1 MSEVTLKKLADLL
14 NLSISTVSRALKDH
28 EDISAETKNRVKELA
43 LILDYEPN
51 TYAVNLRNNFSREFA
66 VIIPSIANDFYQSFI
81 SSLEK
86 EARLNSY
93 SLIILQSGDDPQ
105 TELECVKR
113 CKQNRVAGIFVS
125 ITQKT
130 TDISHFLKLAESHI
144 PVVFF
149 DKVPASGFCNK
160 VCVDDISAARLSAE
174 TLILKKKKGIL
185 AIFGNE
191 QLSITQKR
199 LDAFKDTFSLHNY
212 DARPDIYHTNSSAG
226 AYHYTMEQLALPQQP
241 DVIFCMS
248 DEILIG
254 VMRAVQ
260 TVGLRPP
267 ADIGILAIS
276 EGQIPTFYFPQI
288 TYVETSGFKLAKLA
302 FSRMLGCLA
311 GSTQVQELK
320 TESII
325 VEGGSL

>member
-28 EDISAETKNRVKELA
+28 DDISAETKNRVKELA
-43 LILDYEPN
+43 TILDYEPN
-51 TYAVNLRNNFSREFA
+51 SYAVNLRNNFSREFA

-93 SLIILQSGDDPQ
+93 SLFILQSGDDPQ
-105 TELECVKR
+105 TELECIKR

-130 TDISHFLKLAESHI
+130 TDISHFLKLEDSHI
-144 PVVFF
+144 PVIFF
-149 DKVPASGFCNK
+149 DKVPAPDACNK
-160 VCVDDISAARLSAE
+160 VCVDDISAALLSAE
-174 TLILKKKKGIL
+174 TLILKKKKNIL

-199 LDAFKDTFSLHNY
+199 LNAFKDTFTRHN
-212 DARPDIYHTNSSAG
+212 AGACLSIYHADTSAT
-226 AYHYTMEQLALPQQP
+226 AYQYTMEQLAQPQQP

-260 TVGLRPP
+260 TFGLRPP

-276 EGQIPTFYFPQI
+276 EGQIPTFYVPQI
-288 TYVETSGFKLAKLA
+288 TYIETSGFKLAKLA
-302 FSRMLGCLA
+302 FSRMLACLA
-311 GSTQVQELK
+311 GSTAFLELK

-325 VEGGSL
+325 VEGGSI

>member
-28 EDISAETKNRVKELA
+28 ADISTETKNRVKELA
-43 LILDYEPN
+43 GILDYEPN
-51 TYAVNLRNNFSREFA
+51 TYAVNLRNNYSREFA
-66 VIIPSIANDFYQSFI
+66 VIISTISNDFYQSFI
-81 SSLEK
+81 SSLKE

-93 SLIILQSGDDPQ
+93 SLVILQSGDDPA
-105 TELECVKR
+105 TELECLKR
-113 CKQNRVAGIFVS
+113 CKQNRMAGVFVS
-125 ITQKT
+125 ITQNT
-130 TDISHFLKLAESHI
+130 SDISSFLKLGENHI
-144 PVVFF
+144 PVIFF
-149 DKVPASGFCNK
+149 DKVPPAEGCNK
-160 VCVDDISAARLSAE
+160 VCLDDVSAARLSAE
-174 TLILKKKKGIL
+174 TLILKKKKNIL
-185 AIFGNE
+185 AIFGND

-199 LDAFKDTFSLHNY
+199 LGAFKDTFNKYGPGVHLQIFNADSTTAAFNY
-212 DARPDIYHTNSSAG
+212 AMD
-226 AYHYTMEQLALPQQP
+226 QLALPQKA

-254 VMRAVQ
+254 VMRAIQ
-260 TVGLRPP
+260 TLGLRLP

-276 EGQIPTFYFPQI
+276 EGHIPTFYYPQI

-302 FSRMLGCLA
+302 FSRMLACLA
-311 GSTQVQELK
+311 GSTHMQELK